1 MAQEQSLSEWNGQR
15 IEAIPLDSLVLWTEN
30 PRDPMPGTSGN
41 DEIIR
46 HALAKENEQHWQLKK
61 LAKEMGESF
70 DQSELPTVTPD
81 GQGRYIV
88 YDGNR
93 RVILAL
99 LRRAGFPTDGDQF
112 ELPLFPQDTIACNV
126 CSKKVALRNVLRKH
140 GDSGSWDTYER
151 DLFMYRYMGAEE
163 SVLVRM
169 EKLTGMITRFP
180 ELNQRYVKEDILNR
194 KHLEEMGLKPD
205 KEDYGVDGQILSEL
219 LEAIREKINT
229 KELATRGRRNDPV
242 SVLPKDLLRR
252 VKENTATHV
261 PSKTDPKPEHPR
273 PFHAESTSPDDVA
286 DETDAGYQDMLPL
299 PGTEETDEPET
310 GPAARRTRQ
319 TAPAEM
325 PLFGSAAGLR
335 LVPGDVNNLYRTL
348 ESLWKVYE
356 ADPKKYSMF
365 PMIFRMGLRLLAESA
380 ARDLNMEK
388 LEFYVKEYAGNAKKH
403 LRQRSNATDI
413 TTFLS
418 NNSVSP
424 DKLTTLL
431 QQGAHAYTST
441 NDVQQAKAISIMLG
455 EMLTISHGKKPRA

>member
-1 MAQEQSLSEWNGQR
+1 MAQEQSQPEWEEQR
-15 IEAIPLDSLVLWTEN
+15 IKDIPLDSLVLWTEN
-30 PRDPMPGTSGN
+30 PRDPMPGASGN

-61 LAKEMGESF
+61 FAKEMGDYF
-70 DQSELPTVTPD
+70 DQSELPTVTPC

-99 LRRAGFPTDGDQF
+99 LRRKGFPTDGDQF
-112 ELPLFPQDTIACNV
+112 ELPLFPRDTIPCNV
-126 CSKKVALRNVLRKH
+126 CSKKIALQHVLRKH

-151 DLFMYRYMGAEE
+151 DLFMCRYMNAEK
-163 SVLVRM
+163 SVLVRL
-169 EKLTGMITRFP
+169 EKLTGGMITRFP

-205 KEDYGVDGQILSEL
+205 EEDYGVDGQILSEL

-229 KELATRGRRNDPV
+229 KELATRSKRNDPV

-261 PSKTDPKPEHPR
+261 PSKTDPKPEHPHSF
-273 PFHAESTSPDDVA
+273 PAESSSPDDVV
-286 DETDAGYQDMLPL
+286 DETDAGYQDTLPL
-299 PGTEETDEPET
+299 PGTEETVTPET
-310 GPAARRTRQ
+310 GPALRRTRQ

-325 PLFGSAAGLR
+325 PLFGSAAGLS
-335 LVPGDVNNLYRTL
+335 LIPGDVNNLYRTL
-348 ESLWKVYE
+348 ESLWKVYK
-356 ADPKKYSMF
+356 ANPRKYSMF
-365 PMIFRMGLRLLAESA
+365 PMIFRMGLRLLAEYA
-380 ARDLNMEK
+380 ARDRDMDLAS
-388 LEFYVKEYAGNAKKH
+388 YVKEYAGGAKER

-413 TTFLS
+413 TTFLF

-424 DKLTTLL
+424 DKLTHLL
-431 QQGAHAYTST
+431 QEGAHAYTST

-455 EMLTISHGKKPRA
+455 EMLTISHGKKPNA